1 MMKSRV
7 VAAIALLFFVIP
19 CSATQRF
26 VELGWIDSTSP
37 VNEQITNPALVEQI
51 YHSNN
56 DQLLWSDLATANHFE
71 AQLEVIHRAS
81 FSPLFS
87 RQLFALKSYRQQ
99 DRWHEYDVLA
109 TDTLLQYLSYAEQ
122 APKVGIAWFFEGQ
135 LDQPLALPSEEAQL
149 ALHMAIGNQ
158 SLARLMDEYTP
169 QDPAYQQLLQAYQ
182 SLSSIE
188 FNEVALYE
196 QMERLKRPGDP
207 LSHREALVQRL
218 ALVNLDTTS
227 ILNDV
232 AYYDASLEKPIKQ
245 FQKMHGLQPDGVIGP
260 QTMKWL
266 NTSVTERLALL
277 ALNAERIRLWPTQQ
291 DSMIVVNVPGFDM
304 KYWDAGREVF
314 EAKVVVGKTT
324 RPTPVM
330 NTKLDSLIINP
341 TWNVPHKIMV
351 EDILPMVKRD
361 SEYLAN
367 HHMEIIRGW
376 SDPEVIDPAL
386 IDWETVDPATFP
398 YRLRQQAGVQNALGT
413 YKFNTPNS
421 RAIYLHDTPSKHLF
435 NNASRAFSSG
445 CIRVENAEKFAQTLL
460 ANQGI
465 TLDDFPVS
473 TQAIA
478 LKKRIPVHI
487 IYQTVWYEEGVLH
500 YRDDIYHYDA
510 LALGNGDASPNLT
523 KI

>member
-1 MMKSRV
+1 
-7 VAAIALLFFVIP
+7 
-19 CSATQRF
+19 
-26 VELGWIDSTSP
+26 
-37 VNEQITNPALVEQI
+37 
-51 YHSNN
+51 
-56 DQLLWSDLATANHFE
+56 
-71 AQLEVIHRAS
+71 
-81 FSPLFS
+81 
-87 RQLFALKSYRQQ
+87 
-99 DRWHEYDVLA
+99 
-109 TDTLLQYLSYAEQ
+109 
-122 APKVGIAWFFEGQ
+122 
-135 LDQPLALPSEEAQL
+135 
-149 ALHMAIGNQ
+149 
-158 SLARLMDEYTP
+158 
-169 QDPAYQQLLQAYQ
+169 
-182 SLSSIE
+182 
-188 FNEVALYE
+188 
-196 QMERLKRPGDP
+196 
-207 LSHREALVQRL
+207 
-218 ALVNLDTTS
+218 
-227 ILNDV
+227 
-232 AYYDASLEKPIKQ
+232 
-245 FQKMHGLQPDGVIGP
+245 MHGLQTDGVIGP

-314 EAKVVVGKTT
+314 ESKVVVGKTT

-386 IDWETVDPATFP
+386 IDWEAVEPETFP

-478 LKKRIPVHI
+478 LKSVFQSTSSIRPCGMKKVCCI
-487 IYQTVWYEEGVLH
+487 IVMIFITMML
-500 YRDDIYHYDA
+500 
-510 LALGNGDASPNLT
+510 
-523 KI
+523 

>member
-1 MMKSRV
+1 
-7 VAAIALLFFVIP
+7 
-19 CSATQRF
+19 
-26 VELGWIDSTSP
+26 
-37 VNEQITNPALVEQI
+37 
-51 YHSNN
+51 
-56 DQLLWSDLATANHFE
+56 
-71 AQLEVIHRAS
+71 
-81 FSPLFS
+81 
-87 RQLFALKSYRQQ
+87 
-99 DRWHEYDVLA
+99 
-109 TDTLLQYLSYAEQ
+109 
-122 APKVGIAWFFEGQ
+122 
-135 LDQPLALPSEEAQL
+135 
-149 ALHMAIGNQ
+149 
-158 SLARLMDEYTP
+158 
-169 QDPAYQQLLQAYQ
+169 
-182 SLSSIE
+182 
-188 FNEVALYE
+188 
-196 QMERLKRPGDP
+196 
-207 LSHREALVQRL
+207 
-218 ALVNLDTTS
+218 
-227 ILNDV
+227 
-232 AYYDASLEKPIKQ
+232 
-245 FQKMHGLQPDGVIGP
+245 
-260 QTMKWL
+260 
-266 NTSVTERLALL
+266 
-277 ALNAERIRLWPTQQ
+277 
-291 DSMIVVNVPGFDM
+291 
-304 KYWDAGREVF
+304 
-314 EAKVVVGKTT
+314 KTT
-324 RPTPVM
+324 RPTSVM

-386 IDWETVDPATFP
+386 IDWEAVEPETFP